1 MYTCFLG
8 IPLEFFDGIIDALD
22 FFPRCG
28 GTKKA
33 ERMPF
38 NEDLE
43 DRRYTRQEI
52 ERALAAVGVPES
64 CIRKWMMDTGCGC
77 DLVSVSAIAKLLDY
91 IITCQGG
98 QNFFNSKWFNDS

>member
-1 MYTCFLG
+1 MFSGT
-8 IPLEFFDGIIDALD
+8 PPEFFDGIIDALD

-28 GTKKA
+28 GTMKA

-52 ERALAAVGVPES
+52 EQALAAAGVPES

-77 DLVSVSAIAKLLDY
+77 DLVSVSAIAKLRDY
-91 IITCQGG
+91 IIKAKEAKTFSTANGLT
-98 QNFFNSKWFNDS
+98 